1 MDPADTG
8 ACLLKDGLLYCGE
21 PEETAS
27 NMAEQ
32 GRFPG
37 REIGQCLD
45 RARLEISD
53 IDLVALGI
61 EPGAWAR
68 KIVHR
73 AILQAPRGGRLFLAE
88 SRQWLARWL
97 WVNRLIFATPGF
109 RGRILYCPLHT
120 ALAAGLFP
128 DSTRAEAAYLIMD
141 SGCSR
146 TAQSWGTG
154 SCTGVSAGG
163 ELPYPHSLEL
173 ICRAFAR
180 LLPPDGDR
188 RAAGPGRAGYTGK
201 LLSACIDLKGDGSFS
216 LNPEFFDFFPQLQVN
231 EQKLRTLLGTAD
243 AEQPFADD
251 PVAEPGAS
259 VRSMLEEILFRTLV
273 FLHRRTG
280 LCKVHVRADT
290 LARWADIEAVAMSAG
305 FSHCR
310 VHSTAGAAEGAAL
323 FALHTHLGRVG
334 SHRPSP
340 AGEVCL

>member
-1 MDPADTG
+1 MDPADNG
-8 ACLLKDGLLYCGE
+8 ACLLKDGLLFCAE
-21 PEETAS
+21 SEETAS
-27 NMAEQ
+27 DRVEQ

-37 REIGQCLD
+37 PEIGQCLA

-53 IDLVALGI
+53 IDLVVLAI

-73 AILQAPRGGRLFLAE
+73 AFLQAPRGGRLFLAE

-97 WVNRLIFATPGF
+97 WVNRLIFATPAF
-109 RGRILYCPLHT
+109 RGRIFYCPLHT
-120 ALAAGLFP
+120 ALAFGLFP
-128 DSTRAEAAYLIMD
+128 GSARAEAAYLIMD

-146 TAQSWGTG
+146 TASSWGTG

-163 ELPYPHSLEL
+163 ELPWPHSLEL

-180 LLPPDGDR
+180 LLPPG
-188 RAAGPGRAGYTGK
+188 AGQAVVPGRARYTGK
-201 LLSACIDLKGDGSFS
+201 LLSACIDLKSDGSFL

-231 EQKLRTLLGTAD
+231 EHKLRALLGTAD
-243 AEQPFADD
+243 AGQLFAEETA
-251 PVAEPGAS
+251 AEAGAS
-259 VRSMLEEILFRTLV
+259 VRAMLEEILFRTLV
-273 FLHRRTG
+273 FLRRRTG
-280 LCKVHVRADT
+280 LCRVHVRADV
-290 LARWADIEAVAMSAG
+290 LARWADIEAVAASAG

-323 FALHTHLGRVG
+323 YALYIHLGRVG
-334 SHRPSP
+334 CHRPSP